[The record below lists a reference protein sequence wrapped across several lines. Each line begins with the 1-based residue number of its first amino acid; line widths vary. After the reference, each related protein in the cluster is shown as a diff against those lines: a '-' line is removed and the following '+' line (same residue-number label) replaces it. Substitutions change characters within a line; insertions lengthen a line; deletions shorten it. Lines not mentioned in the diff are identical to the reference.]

1 MCYLH
6 KKKAAMRYASEKLSA
21 LFWQSVKCAGTFRHQ
36 IWTARSRCLG
46 LKLTSN
52 KNTYLCKFI
61 NEDNF
66 YSDFKDFS
74 KINLLFVIPS
84 CTRERLLI
92 RPVVSIFLFRYP
104 QISQQ
109 IVNER
114 KREREKERKH
124 VRLRITPCAFSWTR
138 DEEPVERWLIRAWN
152 ATLRLAAVQFITR
165 FGFTPTTTR
174 RGGGSRAREGWK
186 SPRHLADTHTQEAR
200 GPTKRNSLLI

>member
-1 MCYLH
+1 
-6 KKKAAMRYASEKLSA
+6 MRYASEKLSA

-52 KNTYLCKFI
+52 KNAYLCKFI

-104 QISQQ
+104 QISTDRKRAKER
-109 IVNER
+109 ER
-114 KREREKERKH
+114 KRKKTRSPAYYAVCIFVDAWRG
-124 VRLRITPCAFSWTR
+124 TGWTVINSR
-138 DEEPVERWLIRAWN
+138 VECHPPL
-152 ATLRLAAVQFITR
+152 
-165 FGFTPTTTR
+165 
-174 RGGGSRAREGWK
+174 GSGPIYHALWIY
-186 SPRHLADTHTQEAR
+186 ADDDEAR
-200 GPTKRNSLLI
+200 GW